1 MAPLV
6 PLQLID
12 DFLRPYSL
20 GQAVLLLFLLAILAA
35 LPLGSRKVLSL
46 NLLLF
51 GVLFMLLPQSTAPFH
66 FTLLGIAL
74 VVLAP
79 LLYVTG
85 RR

>member
-1 MAPLV
+1 MAPFV

-12 DFLRPYSL
+12 DFLRPYNM
-20 GQAVLLLFLLAILAA
+20 GQAVLLLFLLVIVGV
-35 LPLGSRKVLSL
+35 LPLRSRKVLSI

-51 GVLFMLLPQSTAPFH
+51 GVLFMVLPQNTAPFH

-74 VVLAP
+74 VVLGP